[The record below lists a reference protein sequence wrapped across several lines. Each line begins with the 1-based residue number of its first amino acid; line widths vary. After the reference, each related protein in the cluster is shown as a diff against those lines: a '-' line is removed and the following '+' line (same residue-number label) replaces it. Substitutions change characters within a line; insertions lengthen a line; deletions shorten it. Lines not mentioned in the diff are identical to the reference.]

1 MIENLTC
8 SKENDLLQW
17 ACSESNILVN
27 MPFLDYAM
35 VDSTRQLV
43 FALSEPKPVQTVL
56 TIFNAQGDKLFWS
69 APPEGATFYY
79 LTFNLS
85 KEVVVVCSYPAKKKN
100 CWHDWFYSWDM
111 TRNALS
117 CSGPAY

>member
-1 MIENLTC
+1 MIENLIC
-8 SKENDLLQW
+8 IKETDLLQW
-17 ACSESNILVN
+17 ACGESNILVN

-43 FALSEPKPVQTVL
+43 FVLSEPKPLPTVL
-56 TIFNAQGDKLFWS
+56 TIFNAQGEKLFLS
-69 APPEGATFYY
+69 APPEGATFCY

-85 KEVVVVCSYPAKKKN
+85 KEVVVVCSYPAKKN
-100 CWHDWFYSWDM
+100 GWHDWFCSWDM

>member
-1 MIENLTC
+1 MIENLIC

-56 TIFNAQGDKLFWS
+56 TILNAQGEKQFWS

-85 KEVVVVCSYPAKKKN
+85 KEVVVVCSYPEKKTAGMIG
-100 CWHDWFYSWDM
+100 F
-111 TRNALS
+111 TP
-117 CSGPAY
+117 GI

>member
-1 MIENLTC
+1 M
-8 SKENDLLQW
+8 
-17 ACSESNILVN
+17 SNIHTSEIKFQVE
-27 MPFLDYAM
+27 LDENR
-35 VDSTRQLV
+35 VP
-43 FALSEPKPVQTVL
+43 E
-56 TIFNAQGDKLFWS
+56 KLFWS

-85 KEVVVVCSYPAKKKN
+85 KEVVVVCSYPTKKN
-100 CWHDWFYSWDM
+100 GWHDWFYSWDM

>member
-1 MIENLTC
+1 MIENLSC

-17 ACSESNILVN
+17 VCGESNKLVN
-27 MPFLDYAM
+27 IPFLDYAM

-43 FALSEPKPVQTVL
+43 FALSEPKPLPTIL
-56 TIFNAQGDKLFWS
+56 TIFNAQGEKLFFS

-85 KEVVVVCSYPAKKKN
+85 KEVVVVCSYPAKKTAGMIG
-100 CWHDWFYSWDM
+100 F
-111 TRNALS
+111 TP
-117 CSGPAY
+117 GI

>member
-1 MIENLTC
+1 MIANLIC

-43 FALSEPKPVQTVL
+43 FALSEPKPL
-56 TIFNAQGDKLFWS
+56 
-69 APPEGATFYY
+69 
-79 LTFNLS
+79 
-85 KEVVVVCSYPAKKKN
+85 
-100 CWHDWFYSWDM
+100 
-111 TRNALS
+111 
-117 CSGPAY
+117 